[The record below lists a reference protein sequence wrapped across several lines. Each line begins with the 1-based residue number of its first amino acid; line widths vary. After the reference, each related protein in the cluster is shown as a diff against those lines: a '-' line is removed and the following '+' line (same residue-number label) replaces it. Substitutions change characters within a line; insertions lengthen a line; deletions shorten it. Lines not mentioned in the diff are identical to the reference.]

1 MGFMGIN
8 GDRPEGAADGQFCT
22 RRKCRRLRCGVLA
35 AVLAAGLCLS
45 GCQGKNVETMAAFAE
60 KEGTED
66 GTGAADSVDGEFG
79 MSNESGAETT
89 VDSDTTAN
97 PGANTGSVEDAAT
110 VKELNRVKVKGIYV
124 SGPMAGTAGMDNL
137 IALVDR
143 TELNALV
150 IDVKNDDGYL
160 TCELDVPLAEQIGSE
175 KHYIKDLPTLVQTC
189 KEKNIYLIARVVAFK
204 DPILAEKMPEWSLHN
219 SDGSIFRDKSG
230 LAWVNPYRKE
240 VWEYLASV
248 GEAAIKAGFDE
259 VQYDY
264 VRFSTDSRM
273 KQVDFGDSTKGRT
286 KTEAISGFTLYAS
299 ERIHA
304 AGGRISADVYGVV
317 IDSEED
323 QQIVGQNYVEMSRS
337 LDAISPMIYP
347 SHYGPYN
354 YQIPVPDAQPYDT
367 VLAAMQA
374 SKMVLA
380 GLDPKTGKTKQ
391 AMTNV
396 SLMSVTDDAHKLSS
410 GHPKENAYADYA
422 NKMKAMAND
431 ARKEA
436 VYTGRLATNANAKRI
451 YQSEVDSLNAKLNLA
466 ALNAPRERRAQV
478 LANSEVKAKKQ
489 ANPELE
495 KDKKALKKVKQIAIN
510 KARIAVGASG
520 KGTRINI
527 TDKEWEAIQSGAVSD
542 SKLTK
547 ILRYADQDVIRQKA
561 TPKSNGALS
570 SAQVSR
576 IKALAASGY
585 TNAEIA
591 EVLGKSTSTVSKYLN
606 S

>member
-1 MGFMGIN
+1 MEFMGIK

-60 KEGTED
+60 KEGAED

-89 VDSDTTAN
+89 VDGDTTAN
-97 PGANTGSVEDAAT
+97 PGASTGSVEDAAT

-175 KHYIKDLPTLVQTC
+175 KHYIKDLPALVQTC

-204 DPILAEKMPEWSLHN
+204 DPILAGKMPEWSLHN
-219 SDGSIFRDKSG
+219 SDGSVFRDKSG

-380 GLDPKTGKTKQ
+380 GLDPKTGKKP
-391 AMTNV
+391 V
-396 SLMSVTDDAHKLSS
+396 SADVSGNDAVDAAIVGGEAVS
-410 GHPKENAYADYA
+410 GNNAADTAADSQSTSGTTAVSGNDAVQNAENAQAADGA
-422 NKMKAMAND
+422 QAAED
-431 ARKEA
+431 AAAKTPALSKEEIAQLDPTTGVQATVRPWLQDFTATWVKGHISYGPEEIRAQIQA
-436 VYTGRLATNANAKRI
+436 VYDAGYEEWILWNAANR
-451 YQSEVDSLNAKLNLA
+451 YTEGGLLTQEEEV
-466 ALNAPRERRAQV
+466 Q
-478 LANSEVKAKKQ
+478 
-489 ANPELE
+489 
-495 KDKKALKKVKQIAIN
+495 
-510 KARIAVGASG
+510 
-520 KGTRINI
+520 
-527 TDKEWEAIQSGAVSD
+527 
-542 SKLTK
+542 
-547 ILRYADQDVIRQKA
+547 
-561 TPKSNGALS
+561 
-570 SAQVSR
+570 
-576 IKALAASGY
+576 
-585 TNAEIA
+585 
-591 EVLGKSTSTVSKYLN
+591 
-606 S
+606 

>member
-1 MGFMGIN
+1 MGFMGIK

-22 RRKCRRLRCGVLA
+22 RCKCRRLRCGVLA

-79 MSNESGAETT
+79 MSNESEAETT
-89 VDSDTTAN
+89 VDGDTAAN
-97 PGANTGSVEDAAT
+97 SGASTGSVEDAAT
-110 VKELNRVKVKGIYV
+110 VKKLNRVKVKGIYV

-160 TCELDVPLAEQIGSE
+160 TCELDVPLVEQIGSE
-175 KHYIKDLPTLVQTC
+175 KHYIKDLPALVQTC

-380 GLDPKTGKTKQ
+380 GLDPKTGKKP
-391 AMTNV
+391 V
-396 SLMSVTDDAHKLSS
+396 SADVSGNDAVDAAIVGGEAVS
-410 GHPKENAYADYA
+410 GNNAADTAADSQSTSGTTAVSGNDAVQNAENAQAADGA
-422 NKMKAMAND
+422 QAAED
-431 ARKEA
+431 AAAKTPALSKEEIAQLDPTTGVQATVRPWLQDFTATWVKGHISYGPEEIRAQIQA
-436 VYTGRLATNANAKRI
+436 VYDAGYEEWILWNAANR
-451 YQSEVDSLNAKLNLA
+451 YTEGGLLTQEEEV
-466 ALNAPRERRAQV
+466 Q
-478 LANSEVKAKKQ
+478 
-489 ANPELE
+489 
-495 KDKKALKKVKQIAIN
+495 
-510 KARIAVGASG
+510 
-520 KGTRINI
+520 
-527 TDKEWEAIQSGAVSD
+527 
-542 SKLTK
+542 
-547 ILRYADQDVIRQKA
+547 
-561 TPKSNGALS
+561 
-570 SAQVSR
+570 
-576 IKALAASGY
+576 
-585 TNAEIA
+585 
-591 EVLGKSTSTVSKYLN
+591 
-606 S
+606 

>member
-1 MGFMGIN
+1 MGVRGIK

-60 KEGTED
+60 KEGAED

-79 MSNESGAETT
+79 ISNESGAETT

-97 PGANTGSVEDAAT
+97 PGASTGSVEDAAT

-175 KHYIKDLPTLVQTC
+175 KHYIKDLPALVQTC

-264 VRFSTDSRM
+264 VRFSTDGRM

-380 GLDPKTGKTKQ
+380 GLDPKTGKKPDPADVSGNDAVDAAIVGGEAVSGNDAVDAQ
-391 AMTNV
+391 AAEGAQT
-396 SLMSVTDDAHKLSS
+396 A
-410 GHPKENAYADYA
+410 ENAQATEDAAADSQSTSGTTA
-422 NKMKAMAND
+422 VSGND
-431 ARKEA
+431 AAQNAEDAQAAENAQAAEGAAAKTFALSKEEIAQLDPTTGVQATVRPWLQDFTATWVKGHISYGPEEIRAQIQA
-436 VYTGRLATNANAKRI
+436 VYDAGYEEWILWNA
-451 YQSEVDSLNAKLNLA
+451 
-466 ALNAPRERRAQV
+466 
-478 LANSEVKAKKQ
+478 ANRYTEGG
-489 ANPELE
+489 L
-495 KDKKALKKVKQIAIN
+495 
-510 KARIAVGASG
+510 
-520 KGTRINI
+520 
-527 TDKEWEAIQSGAVSD
+527 
-542 SKLTK
+542 LT
-547 ILRYADQDVIRQKA
+547 QEEEEQ
-561 TPKSNGALS
+561 
-570 SAQVSR
+570 
-576 IKALAASGY
+576 
-585 TNAEIA
+585 
-591 EVLGKSTSTVSKYLN
+591 
-606 S
+606 

>member
-1 MGFMGIN
+1 MEFMGIK

-35 AVLAAGLCLS
+35 AVLAAGLCLG

-79 MSNESGAETT
+79 MSNESEAETT
-89 VDSDTTAN
+89 VDGDTAAN
-97 PGANTGSVEDAAT
+97 PGASTGSVEDAAT

-380 GLDPKTGKTKQ
+380 GLDPKTGKKP
-391 AMTNV
+391 V
-396 SLMSVTDDAHKLSS
+396 SADVS
-410 GHPKENAYADYA
+410 G
-422 NKMKAMAND
+422 ND
-431 ARKEA
+431 AVDAAIVGGEA
-436 VYTGRLATNANAKRI
+436 VSGNNAADAAADSQSTSGTTAVSGNDAAQDAEDAQAADGAQATADAQAAKDAAAKTPALSKEEIAQLDPTTGVQATVRPWLQDFTATWVKGHI
-451 YQSEVDSLNAKLNLA
+451 SYGPE
-466 ALNAPRERRAQV
+466 EIRAQIQAV
-478 LANSEVKAKKQ
+478 YDAGYEEWILWNAANRYTEGG
-489 ANPELE
+489 L
-495 KDKKALKKVKQIAIN
+495 
-510 KARIAVGASG
+510 
-520 KGTRINI
+520 
-527 TDKEWEAIQSGAVSD
+527 
-542 SKLTK
+542 LT
-547 ILRYADQDVIRQKA
+547 QEEEEQ
-561 TPKSNGALS
+561 
-570 SAQVSR
+570 
-576 IKALAASGY
+576 
-585 TNAEIA
+585 
-591 EVLGKSTSTVSKYLN
+591 
-606 S
+606 

>member
-60 KEGTED
+60 KEGAED

-380 GLDPKTGKTKQ
+380 GLDPKTGKKP
-391 AMTNV
+391 V
-396 SLMSVTDDAHKLSS
+396 SADVSGNDAVDAAIVGGEAVS
-410 GHPKENAYADYA
+410 GNNAADAAADSQSTSGTTAVSGNDAAQDAENAQAA
-422 NKMKAMAND
+422 KD
-431 ARKEA
+431 AKDAQAAKDAAAKTPALSKEEIAQLDPTTGVQATVRPWLQDFTAIWVKGHISYGPEEIRAQIQA
-436 VYTGRLATNANAKRI
+436 VYDAGYEEWILWNA
-451 YQSEVDSLNAKLNLA
+451 
-466 ALNAPRERRAQV
+466 
-478 LANSEVKAKKQ
+478 ANRYTEGG
-489 ANPELE
+489 L
-495 KDKKALKKVKQIAIN
+495 
-510 KARIAVGASG
+510 
-520 KGTRINI
+520 
-527 TDKEWEAIQSGAVSD
+527 
-542 SKLTK
+542 LT
-547 ILRYADQDVIRQKA
+547 QEEEEQ
-561 TPKSNGALS
+561 
-570 SAQVSR
+570 
-576 IKALAASGY
+576 
-585 TNAEIA
+585 
-591 EVLGKSTSTVSKYLN
+591 
-606 S
+606 

>member
-1 MGFMGIN
+1 MEFMGIK

-79 MSNESGAETT
+79 MSNESEAETT
-89 VDSDTTAN
+89 VDGDTTAN
-97 PGANTGSVEDAAT
+97 SGASIGSVEDAAT

-175 KHYIKDLPTLVQTC
+175 KHYIKDLPALVQTC

-219 SDGSIFRDKSG
+219 SDGSVFRDKSG

-380 GLDPKTGKTKQ
+380 GLDPKTGKKP
-391 AMTNV
+391 V
-396 SLMSVTDDAHKLSS
+396 SADVSGNDAVDAAIVGGEAVS
-410 GHPKENAYADYA
+410 GNNAADAAADSQSTSGTTAVSGNDAAQDAENAQAA
-422 NKMKAMAND
+422 ED
-431 ARKEA
+431 AQAAKDAAAKTPALSKEEIAQLDPTTGVQATVRPWLQDFTATWVKGHISYGPEEIRAQIQA
-436 VYTGRLATNANAKRI
+436 VYDAGYEEWILWNA
-451 YQSEVDSLNAKLNLA
+451 
-466 ALNAPRERRAQV
+466 
-478 LANSEVKAKKQ
+478 ANRYTEGG
-489 ANPELE
+489 L
-495 KDKKALKKVKQIAIN
+495 
-510 KARIAVGASG
+510 
-520 KGTRINI
+520 
-527 TDKEWEAIQSGAVSD
+527 
-542 SKLTK
+542 LT
-547 ILRYADQDVIRQKA
+547 QEEEEQ
-561 TPKSNGALS
+561 
-570 SAQVSR
+570 
-576 IKALAASGY
+576 
-585 TNAEIA
+585 
-591 EVLGKSTSTVSKYLN
+591 
-606 S
+606 

>member
-1 MGFMGIN
+1 MEFMGIK
-8 GDRPEGAADGQFCT
+8 GDRPEGVADGQFCT

-89 VDSDTTAN
+89 VDGDTAAN
-97 PGANTGSVEDAAT
+97 PGASTGSVEDAAT

-175 KHYIKDLPTLVQTC
+175 KHYIKDLPALVQTC

-380 GLDPKTGKTKQ
+380 GLDPKTGKKP
-391 AMTNV
+391 V
-396 SLMSVTDDAHKLSS
+396 SADVSGNDAVDAAIVGGEAVS
-410 GHPKENAYADYA
+410 GNNAADTAADSQSTSGTPAVSGNDAVQNAENAQAADGA
-422 NKMKAMAND
+422 QATAD
-431 ARKEA
+431 AQAAEDAQAAKDAQTAKDAQAAKDAAAKTPALSKEEIAQLDPTTGVQATVRPWLQDFTATWVKGHISYGPEEIRAQIQA
-436 VYTGRLATNANAKRI
+436 VYDAGYEEWILWNAANR
-451 YQSEVDSLNAKLNLA
+451 YTEGGLLTQEEEV
-466 ALNAPRERRAQV
+466 Q
-478 LANSEVKAKKQ
+478 
-489 ANPELE
+489 
-495 KDKKALKKVKQIAIN
+495 
-510 KARIAVGASG
+510 
-520 KGTRINI
+520 
-527 TDKEWEAIQSGAVSD
+527 
-542 SKLTK
+542 
-547 ILRYADQDVIRQKA
+547 
-561 TPKSNGALS
+561 
-570 SAQVSR
+570 
-576 IKALAASGY
+576 
-585 TNAEIA
+585 
-591 EVLGKSTSTVSKYLN
+591 
-606 S
+606 

>member
-60 KEGTED
+60 KEGAED

-89 VDSDTTAN
+89 VDGDTTAN
-97 PGANTGSVEDAAT
+97 PGANTGSVEDVAT

-160 TCELDVPLAEQIGSE
+160 TCELDVPLVEQIGSE
-175 KHYIKDLPTLVQTC
+175 KHYIKDLPALVQTC

-380 GLDPKTGKTKQ
+380 GLDPKTGKKP
-391 AMTNV
+391 V
-396 SLMSVTDDAHKLSS
+396 SADVS
-410 GHPKENAYADYA
+410 G
-422 NKMKAMAND
+422 ND
-431 ARKEA
+431 AVDAAIVGGEA
-436 VYTGRLATNANAKRI
+436 VSGNNAADSAADSQSTSGTTAVSGNDAAQDAKDAQAAEDAQAAKGAQAAEDAAAKTFALSKEEIAQLDPTTGVQATVRPWLQDFTATWVKGHI
-451 YQSEVDSLNAKLNLA
+451 SYGPE
-466 ALNAPRERRAQV
+466 EIRAQIQAV
-478 LANSEVKAKKQ
+478 YDAGYEEWILWNAANRYTEGG
-489 ANPELE
+489 L
-495 KDKKALKKVKQIAIN
+495 
-510 KARIAVGASG
+510 
-520 KGTRINI
+520 
-527 TDKEWEAIQSGAVSD
+527 
-542 SKLTK
+542 LT
-547 ILRYADQDVIRQKA
+547 QEEEEQ
-561 TPKSNGALS
+561 
-570 SAQVSR
+570 
-576 IKALAASGY
+576 
-585 TNAEIA
+585 
-591 EVLGKSTSTVSKYLN
+591 
-606 S
+606 

>member
-1 MGFMGIN
+1 MEFMGIK

-45 GCQGKNVETMAAFAE
+45 GCQGKNVETMAAFAK
-60 KEGTED
+60 KEGAED

-89 VDSDTTAN
+89 VDGDTAAN
-97 PGANTGSVEDAAT
+97 PGASTDSVEDAAT

-137 IALVDR
+137 IALVDC

-175 KHYIKDLPTLVQTC
+175 KHYIKDLPALVQTC

-380 GLDPKTGKTKQ
+380 GLDPKTGKKP
-391 AMTNV
+391 V
-396 SLMSVTDDAHKLSS
+396 SADVSGNDAVDAAIVGGEAVS
-410 GHPKENAYADYA
+410 GNNAADAAADSQSTSGTTAVSGNDAVQNAENAQAADGA
-422 NKMKAMAND
+422 QAAED
-431 ARKEA
+431 AAAKTFALSKEEIAQLDPTTGVQATVRPWLQDFTATWVKGHISYGPEEIRAQIQA
-436 VYTGRLATNANAKRI
+436 VYDAGYEEWILWNA
-451 YQSEVDSLNAKLNLA
+451 
-466 ALNAPRERRAQV
+466 
-478 LANSEVKAKKQ
+478 ANRYTEGG
-489 ANPELE
+489 L
-495 KDKKALKKVKQIAIN
+495 
-510 KARIAVGASG
+510 
-520 KGTRINI
+520 
-527 TDKEWEAIQSGAVSD
+527 
-542 SKLTK
+542 LT
-547 ILRYADQDVIRQKA
+547 QEEEEQ
-561 TPKSNGALS
+561 
-570 SAQVSR
+570 
-576 IKALAASGY
+576 
-585 TNAEIA
+585 
-591 EVLGKSTSTVSKYLN
+591 
-606 S
+606 

>member
-1 MGFMGIN
+1 MEFMGIK

-45 GCQGKNVETMAAFAE
+45 GCQGKNVETMAAFAK
-60 KEGTED
+60 KEGAED

-89 VDSDTTAN
+89 VDGDTAAN
-97 PGANTGSVEDAAT
+97 PGASTDSVEDAAT

-175 KHYIKDLPTLVQTC
+175 KHYIKDLPALVQTC

-380 GLDPKTGKTKQ
+380 GLDPKTGKKP
-391 AMTNV
+391 V
-396 SLMSVTDDAHKLSS
+396 SADVS
-410 GHPKENAYADYA
+410 G
-422 NKMKAMAND
+422 ND
-431 ARKEA
+431 AVDAAIVGGEA
-436 VYTGRLATNANAKRI
+436 VSGNNAADAAADSQSTSGTTAVSGNDAAQDAEDAQAADGAQAAEDAAAKTFALSKEEIAQLDPTTGVQATVRPWLQDFTATWVKGHI
-451 YQSEVDSLNAKLNLA
+451 SYGPE
-466 ALNAPRERRAQV
+466 EIRAQIQAV
-478 LANSEVKAKKQ
+478 YDAGYEEWILWNAANRYTEGG
-489 ANPELE
+489 L
-495 KDKKALKKVKQIAIN
+495 
-510 KARIAVGASG
+510 
-520 KGTRINI
+520 
-527 TDKEWEAIQSGAVSD
+527 
-542 SKLTK
+542 LT
-547 ILRYADQDVIRQKA
+547 QEEEEQ
-561 TPKSNGALS
+561 
-570 SAQVSR
+570 
-576 IKALAASGY
+576 
-585 TNAEIA
+585 
-591 EVLGKSTSTVSKYLN
+591 
-606 S
+606 

>member
-1 MGFMGIN
+1 MGFMGIK

-35 AVLAAGLCLS
+35 AVLAAGLCLG

-89 VDSDTTAN
+89 VDGDTAAN
-97 PGANTGSVEDAAT
+97 SGASTGSVEDAAT

-175 KHYIKDLPTLVQTC
+175 KHYIKDLPALVQTC

-380 GLDPKTGKTKQ
+380 GLDPKTGKKP
-391 AMTNV
+391 V
-396 SLMSVTDDAHKLSS
+396 SADVSGNDAVDAAIVGGEAVS
-410 GHPKENAYADYA
+410 GNNAADTAADSQSTSGTTAVSGNDAVQNAENAQAADGA
-422 NKMKAMAND
+422 QATAD
-431 ARKEA
+431 AQAAKDAAAKTPALSREEIAQLDPTTGVQATVRPWLQDFTATWVKGHISYGPEEIRAQIQA
-436 VYTGRLATNANAKRI
+436 VYDAGYEEWILWNAANR
-451 YQSEVDSLNAKLNLA
+451 YTEGGLLTQEEEV
-466 ALNAPRERRAQV
+466 Q
-478 LANSEVKAKKQ
+478 
-489 ANPELE
+489 
-495 KDKKALKKVKQIAIN
+495 
-510 KARIAVGASG
+510 
-520 KGTRINI
+520 
-527 TDKEWEAIQSGAVSD
+527 
-542 SKLTK
+542 
-547 ILRYADQDVIRQKA
+547 
-561 TPKSNGALS
+561 
-570 SAQVSR
+570 
-576 IKALAASGY
+576 
-585 TNAEIA
+585 
-591 EVLGKSTSTVSKYLN
+591 
-606 S
+606 

>member
-1 MGFMGIN
+1 MGFMGIKR
-8 GDRPEGAADGQFCT
+8 DRPEGAADGQFCT

-89 VDSDTTAN
+89 VDGDTAAN
-97 PGANTGSVEDAAT
+97 PGASTGSVEDAAT

-175 KHYIKDLPTLVQTC
+175 KHYIKDLPALVQTC

-380 GLDPKTGKTKQ
+380 GLDPKTGKKP
-391 AMTNV
+391 V
-396 SLMSVTDDAHKLSS
+396 SADVSGNDAVDAAIAGGKAVS
-410 GHPKENAYADYA
+410 GNNAADTAADSQSTSGTTAVSGNDAVQNAENAQVADGA
-422 NKMKAMAND
+422 QAAED
-431 ARKEA
+431 AAVKTPALSKEEIAQLDPTTGVQATVRPWLQDFTATWVKGHISYGPEEIRAQIQA
-436 VYTGRLATNANAKRI
+436 VYDAGYEEWILWNA
-451 YQSEVDSLNAKLNLA
+451 
-466 ALNAPRERRAQV
+466 
-478 LANSEVKAKKQ
+478 ANRYTEGG
-489 ANPELE
+489 L
-495 KDKKALKKVKQIAIN
+495 
-510 KARIAVGASG
+510 
-520 KGTRINI
+520 
-527 TDKEWEAIQSGAVSD
+527 
-542 SKLTK
+542 LT
-547 ILRYADQDVIRQKA
+547 QEEEEQ
-561 TPKSNGALS
+561 
-570 SAQVSR
+570 
-576 IKALAASGY
+576 
-585 TNAEIA
+585 
-591 EVLGKSTSTVSKYLN
+591 
-606 S
+606 

>member
-1 MGFMGIN
+1 MEFMGIK

-45 GCQGKNVETMAAFAE
+45 GCQGKNVETMAAFAK
-60 KEGTED
+60 KEGAED

-89 VDSDTTAN
+89 VDGDTAAN
-97 PGANTGSVEDAAT
+97 PGASTDSVEDAAT

-380 GLDPKTGKTKQ
+380 GLDPKTGKKP
-391 AMTNV
+391 V
-396 SLMSVTDDAHKLSS
+396 SADVS
-410 GHPKENAYADYA
+410 G
-422 NKMKAMAND
+422 ND
-431 ARKEA
+431 AVDAAIAGGEA
-436 VYTGRLATNANAKRI
+436 VSGNNAADAAA
-451 YQSEVDSLNAKLNLA
+451 DS
-466 ALNAPRERRAQV
+466 
-478 LANSEVKAKKQ
+478 
-489 ANPELE
+489 
-495 KDKKALKKVKQIAIN
+495 
-510 KARIAVGASG
+510 
-520 KGTRINI
+520 
-527 TDKEWEAIQSGAVSD
+527 
-542 SKLTK
+542 
-547 ILRYADQDVIRQKA
+547 
-561 TPKSNGALS
+561 
-570 SAQVSR
+570 
-576 IKALAASGY
+576 
-585 TNAEIA
+585 
-591 EVLGKSTSTVSKYLN
+591 KSTSGTTAVSGNDAAQDAEDAQAADGAQAAADAQAAEDAAAKTFALSKEEIAQLDPTTGVQATVRPWLQDFTATWVKGHISYGPEEIRAQIQAVYDAGYEEWILWN
-606 S
+606 AANRYTEGGLLTQEEEQ

>member
-1 MGFMGIN
+1 MEFMGIK

-35 AVLAAGLCLS
+35 AVLAAGLCLG

-79 MSNESGAETT
+79 MSNKSGAETT
-89 VDSDTTAN
+89 VDGDTAAN
-97 PGANTGSVEDAAT
+97 PGASTGSVEDAAT

-160 TCELDVPLAEQIGSE
+160 TCELDVPLVEQIGSE
-175 KHYIKDLPTLVQTC
+175 KHYIKDLPALVQTC

-380 GLDPKTGKTKQ
+380 GLDPKTGKKP
-391 AMTNV
+391 V
-396 SLMSVTDDAHKLSS
+396 SADVSGNDAVDAAIVGGEAVS
-410 GHPKENAYADYA
+410 GNNAADAAADSQSTSGTPAVSGNDAVQNAENAQAADGA
-422 NKMKAMAND
+422 QAAED
-431 ARKEA
+431 AAAKTFALSKEEIAQLDPTTGVQATVRPWLQDFTATWVKGHISYGPEEIRAQIQA
-436 VYTGRLATNANAKRI
+436 VYDAGYEEWILWNAANR
-451 YQSEVDSLNAKLNLA
+451 YTEGGLLTQEEEV
-466 ALNAPRERRAQV
+466 Q
-478 LANSEVKAKKQ
+478 
-489 ANPELE
+489 
-495 KDKKALKKVKQIAIN
+495 
-510 KARIAVGASG
+510 
-520 KGTRINI
+520 
-527 TDKEWEAIQSGAVSD
+527 
-542 SKLTK
+542 
-547 ILRYADQDVIRQKA
+547 
-561 TPKSNGALS
+561 
-570 SAQVSR
+570 
-576 IKALAASGY
+576 
-585 TNAEIA
+585 
-591 EVLGKSTSTVSKYLN
+591 
-606 S
+606 

>member
-1 MGFMGIN
+1 MGFMGIK

-79 MSNESGAETT
+79 MSNESEAETT
-89 VDSDTTAN
+89 VDGDTAAN
-97 PGANTGSVEDAAT
+97 PGASTGSVEDAAT

-160 TCELDVPLAEQIGSE
+160 TCELDVPLVEQIGSE
-175 KHYIKDLPTLVQTC
+175 KHYIKDLPALVQTC

-380 GLDPKTGKTKQ
+380 GLDPKTGKKP
-391 AMTNV
+391 V
-396 SLMSVTDDAHKLSS
+396 SADVSGNDAVDAAIVGGEAVS
-410 GHPKENAYADYA
+410 GNNAADTAADSQSTSGTTAVSGNDAVQNAENAQAADGA
-422 NKMKAMAND
+422 QATAD
-431 ARKEA
+431 AQAAEDAQAAKDAQTAKDAQAAKDAAAKTPALSKEEIAQLDPTTGVQATVRPWLQDFTATWVKGHISYGPEEIRAQIQA
-436 VYTGRLATNANAKRI
+436 VYDAGYEEWILWNA
-451 YQSEVDSLNAKLNLA
+451 
-466 ALNAPRERRAQV
+466 
-478 LANSEVKAKKQ
+478 ANRYTEGG
-489 ANPELE
+489 L
-495 KDKKALKKVKQIAIN
+495 
-510 KARIAVGASG
+510 
-520 KGTRINI
+520 
-527 TDKEWEAIQSGAVSD
+527 
-542 SKLTK
+542 LT
-547 ILRYADQDVIRQKA
+547 QEEEEQ
-561 TPKSNGALS
+561 
-570 SAQVSR
+570 
-576 IKALAASGY
+576 
-585 TNAEIA
+585 
-591 EVLGKSTSTVSKYLN
+591 
-606 S
+606 

>member
-1 MGFMGIN
+1 MEFMGIK

-89 VDSDTTAN
+89 VDGDTAAN
-97 PGANTGSVEDAAT
+97 PGASTGSVEDAAT

-175 KHYIKDLPTLVQTC
+175 KHYIKDLPALVQTC

-380 GLDPKTGKTKQ
+380 GLDPKTGKKP
-391 AMTNV
+391 V
-396 SLMSVTDDAHKLSS
+396 SADVS
-410 GHPKENAYADYA
+410 G
-422 NKMKAMAND
+422 ND
-431 ARKEA
+431 AVDAAIVGGEA
-436 VYTGRLATNANAKRI
+436 VSGNNAADTAADSQSTSGTTAVSGNDAAQDAEDAQVADGAQAAEDAAAKTFALSKEEIAQLDPTTGVQATVRPWLQDFTATWVKGHI
-451 YQSEVDSLNAKLNLA
+451 SYGPE
-466 ALNAPRERRAQV
+466 EIRAQIQAV
-478 LANSEVKAKKQ
+478 YDAGYEEWILWNAANRYTEGG
-489 ANPELE
+489 L
-495 KDKKALKKVKQIAIN
+495 
-510 KARIAVGASG
+510 
-520 KGTRINI
+520 
-527 TDKEWEAIQSGAVSD
+527 
-542 SKLTK
+542 LT
-547 ILRYADQDVIRQKA
+547 QEEEEQ
-561 TPKSNGALS
+561 
-570 SAQVSR
+570 
-576 IKALAASGY
+576 
-585 TNAEIA
+585 
-591 EVLGKSTSTVSKYLN
+591 
-606 S
+606 

>member
-1 MGFMGIN
+1 MEFMGIK

-35 AVLAAGLCLS
+35 AVLAAGLCLG

-89 VDSDTTAN
+89 VDGDTAAN
-97 PGANTGSVEDAAT
+97 PGASTGSVEDAAT

-175 KHYIKDLPTLVQTC
+175 KHYIKDLPALVQTC

-317 IDSEED
+317 IDSKED
-323 QQIVGQNYVEMSRS
+323 QQIVGQNYMEMSRS

-380 GLDPKTGKTKQ
+380 GLDPKTGKKPDPADVSGNDAVDAAIVGGEAVSGNDAVDAQ
-391 AMTNV
+391 AAEGAQT
-396 SLMSVTDDAHKLSS
+396 A
-410 GHPKENAYADYA
+410 ENAQATEDAAADSQSTSGTTA
-422 NKMKAMAND
+422 VSGND
-431 ARKEA
+431 AAQNAENAQTAENAAAKTFALSKEEIAQLDPTTGVQATVRPWLQDFTATWVKGHISYGPEEIRAQIQA
-436 VYTGRLATNANAKRI
+436 VYDAGYEEWILWNA
-451 YQSEVDSLNAKLNLA
+451 
-466 ALNAPRERRAQV
+466 
-478 LANSEVKAKKQ
+478 ANRYTEGG
-489 ANPELE
+489 L
-495 KDKKALKKVKQIAIN
+495 
-510 KARIAVGASG
+510 
-520 KGTRINI
+520 
-527 TDKEWEAIQSGAVSD
+527 
-542 SKLTK
+542 LT
-547 ILRYADQDVIRQKA
+547 QEEEEQ
-561 TPKSNGALS
+561 
-570 SAQVSR
+570 
-576 IKALAASGY
+576 
-585 TNAEIA
+585 
-591 EVLGKSTSTVSKYLN
+591 
-606 S
+606 

>member
-1 MGFMGIN
+1 MEFMGIK

-35 AVLAAGLCLS
+35 AVLAAGLCLG

-89 VDSDTTAN
+89 VDGDTAAN
-97 PGANTGSVEDAAT
+97 PGASTGSVEDVAT

-160 TCELDVPLAEQIGSE
+160 TCELDVPLVEQIGSE
-175 KHYIKDLPTLVQTC
+175 KHYIKDLPALVQTC

-219 SDGSIFRDKSG
+219 SDGSVFRDKSG

-380 GLDPKTGKTKQ
+380 GLDPKTGKKP
-391 AMTNV
+391 V
-396 SLMSVTDDAHKLSS
+396 SADVS
-410 GHPKENAYADYA
+410 G
-422 NKMKAMAND
+422 ND
-431 ARKEA
+431 AVDAAIVGGEA
-436 VYTGRLATNANAKRI
+436 VSGNNAADAAADSQSTSGTTAVSGNDAAQDAEDAQAAKDPQAAKGAQAAEDAAVKTPALSKEEIAQLDPTTGVQATVRPWLQDFTATWVKGHI
-451 YQSEVDSLNAKLNLA
+451 SYGPE
-466 ALNAPRERRAQV
+466 EIRAQIQAV
-478 LANSEVKAKKQ
+478 YDAGYEEWILWNAANRYTEGGLLTQEEEVQ
-489 ANPELE
+489 
-495 KDKKALKKVKQIAIN
+495 
-510 KARIAVGASG
+510 
-520 KGTRINI
+520 
-527 TDKEWEAIQSGAVSD
+527 
-542 SKLTK
+542 
-547 ILRYADQDVIRQKA
+547 
-561 TPKSNGALS
+561 
-570 SAQVSR
+570 
-576 IKALAASGY
+576 
-585 TNAEIA
+585 
-591 EVLGKSTSTVSKYLN
+591 
-606 S
+606 

>member
-1 MGFMGIN
+1 MGFMGIK

-60 KEGTED
+60 KEGAED
-66 GTGAADSVDGEFG
+66 GTGAADSADGEFG

-89 VDSDTTAN
+89 VDGDTTAN
-97 PGANTGSVEDAAT
+97 PGASTGSVEDAAT

-175 KHYIKDLPTLVQTC
+175 KHYIKDLPALVQTC

-259 VQYDY
+259 IQYDY

-286 KTEAISGFTLYAS
+286 KIEAISGFTLYAS

-380 GLDPKTGKTKQ
+380 GLDPKTGKKP
-391 AMTNV
+391 V
-396 SLMSVTDDAHKLSS
+396 SADVS
-410 GHPKENAYADYA
+410 G
-422 NKMKAMAND
+422 ND
-431 ARKEA
+431 AVDAAIAGGKAVSGNNAADAAADSQSTSGTTAISGNDAAQDAKDAQAAEDAAVKTPALSKEEIAQLDPTTGVQATVRPWLQDFTATWVKGHISYGPEEIRAQIQA
-436 VYTGRLATNANAKRI
+436 VYDAGYEEWILWNA
-451 YQSEVDSLNAKLNLA
+451 
-466 ALNAPRERRAQV
+466 
-478 LANSEVKAKKQ
+478 ANRYTEGG
-489 ANPELE
+489 L
-495 KDKKALKKVKQIAIN
+495 
-510 KARIAVGASG
+510 
-520 KGTRINI
+520 
-527 TDKEWEAIQSGAVSD
+527 
-542 SKLTK
+542 LT
-547 ILRYADQDVIRQKA
+547 QEEEEQ
-561 TPKSNGALS
+561 
-570 SAQVSR
+570 
-576 IKALAASGY
+576 
-585 TNAEIA
+585 
-591 EVLGKSTSTVSKYLN
+591 
-606 S
+606 

>member
-1 MGFMGIN
+1 MGFMGIK
-8 GDRPEGAADGQFCT
+8 GDRPEGVADGQFCT

-89 VDSDTTAN
+89 VDGDTAAN
-97 PGANTGSVEDAAT
+97 PGASTGSVEDAAT

-160 TCELDVPLAEQIGSE
+160 TCELDVPLAEQIGFE
-175 KHYIKDLPTLVQTC
+175 KHYIKDLPALVQTC

-380 GLDPKTGKTKQ
+380 GLDPKTGKKP
-391 AMTNV
+391 V
-396 SLMSVTDDAHKLSS
+396 SADVSGNDAVDAAIVGGEAVS
-410 GHPKENAYADYA
+410 GNNAADAAADSQSTSGTTAVSGNDAAQDAENAQAA
-422 NKMKAMAND
+422 KD
-431 ARKEA
+431 AKDAQAAKDAAAKTPALSKEEIAQLDPTTGVQATVRPWLQDFTATWVKGHISYGPEEIRAQIQA
-436 VYTGRLATNANAKRI
+436 VYDAGYEEWILWNA
-451 YQSEVDSLNAKLNLA
+451 
-466 ALNAPRERRAQV
+466 
-478 LANSEVKAKKQ
+478 ANRYTEGG
-489 ANPELE
+489 L
-495 KDKKALKKVKQIAIN
+495 
-510 KARIAVGASG
+510 
-520 KGTRINI
+520 
-527 TDKEWEAIQSGAVSD
+527 
-542 SKLTK
+542 LT
-547 ILRYADQDVIRQKA
+547 QEEEEQ
-561 TPKSNGALS
+561 
-570 SAQVSR
+570 
-576 IKALAASGY
+576 
-585 TNAEIA
+585 
-591 EVLGKSTSTVSKYLN
+591 
-606 S
+606 

>member
-45 GCQGKNVETMAAFAE
+45 GCQGKNVETMAAFAK
-60 KEGTED
+60 KEGAED

-89 VDSDTTAN
+89 VDGDTAAN
-97 PGANTGSVEDAAT
+97 PGASTDSVEDAAT

-380 GLDPKTGKTKQ
+380 GLDPKTGKKP
-391 AMTNV
+391 V
-396 SLMSVTDDAHKLSS
+396 SADVS
-410 GHPKENAYADYA
+410 G
-422 NKMKAMAND
+422 ND
-431 ARKEA
+431 AVDAAIAGGEA
-436 VYTGRLATNANAKRI
+436 VSGNNAADAAA
-451 YQSEVDSLNAKLNLA
+451 DS
-466 ALNAPRERRAQV
+466 
-478 LANSEVKAKKQ
+478 
-489 ANPELE
+489 
-495 KDKKALKKVKQIAIN
+495 
-510 KARIAVGASG
+510 
-520 KGTRINI
+520 
-527 TDKEWEAIQSGAVSD
+527 
-542 SKLTK
+542 
-547 ILRYADQDVIRQKA
+547 
-561 TPKSNGALS
+561 
-570 SAQVSR
+570 
-576 IKALAASGY
+576 
-585 TNAEIA
+585 
-591 EVLGKSTSTVSKYLN
+591 KSTSGTTAVSGNDAAQDAEDAQAADGAQAAADAQAAEDAAAKTFALSKEEIAQLDPTTGVQATVRPWLQDFTATWVKGHISYGPEEIRAQIQAVYDAGYEEWILWN
-606 S
+606 AANRYTEGGLLTQEEEEQ

>member
-1 MGFMGIN
+1 MGFMGIK

-79 MSNESGAETT
+79 MSNESEAETT
-89 VDSDTTAN
+89 VDGDTAAN
-97 PGANTGSVEDAAT
+97 PGASTGSVEDAAT

-175 KHYIKDLPTLVQTC
+175 KHYIKDLPALVQTC

-380 GLDPKTGKTKQ
+380 GLDPKTGKKP
-391 AMTNV
+391 V
-396 SLMSVTDDAHKLSS
+396 SADVSGNDAVDAAIVGGEAVS
-410 GHPKENAYADYA
+410 GNNAADTAADSQSTSGTTAVSGNDAVQNAENAQAADGA
-422 NKMKAMAND
+422 QATAD
-431 ARKEA
+431 AQAAEDAQAAKDAQTAKDAQAAKDAAAKTPALSKEEIAQLDPTTGVQATVRPWLQDFTATWVKGHISYGPEEIRAQIQA
-436 VYTGRLATNANAKRI
+436 VYDAGYEEWILWNA
-451 YQSEVDSLNAKLNLA
+451 
-466 ALNAPRERRAQV
+466 
-478 LANSEVKAKKQ
+478 ANRYTEGG
-489 ANPELE
+489 L
-495 KDKKALKKVKQIAIN
+495 
-510 KARIAVGASG
+510 
-520 KGTRINI
+520 
-527 TDKEWEAIQSGAVSD
+527 
-542 SKLTK
+542 LT
-547 ILRYADQDVIRQKA
+547 QEEEEQ
-561 TPKSNGALS
+561 
-570 SAQVSR
+570 
-576 IKALAASGY
+576 
-585 TNAEIA
+585 
-591 EVLGKSTSTVSKYLN
+591 
-606 S
+606 

>member
-1 MGFMGIN
+1 MGFMGIK

-22 RRKCRRLRCGVLA
+22 RRKCCRLRCGVLA

-89 VDSDTTAN
+89 VDGDTAAN
-97 PGANTGSVEDAAT
+97 PGASTGSVEDAAT

-175 KHYIKDLPTLVQTC
+175 KHYIKDLPALVQTC

-204 DPILAEKMPEWSLHN
+204 DPILTEKMPEWSLHN

-380 GLDPKTGKTKQ
+380 GLDPKTGKKP
-391 AMTNV
+391 ASADV
-396 SLMSVTDDAHKLSS
+396 S
-410 GHPKENAYADYA
+410 G
-422 NKMKAMAND
+422 ND
-431 ARKEA
+431 AVDAAIVGGEA
-436 VYTGRLATNANAKRI
+436 VSGNNAADAAADSQSTSGTTAVSGNDAAQDAKDA
-451 YQSEVDSLNAKLNLA
+451 QAADGAQAAKDA
-466 ALNAPRERRAQV
+466 AAKTPALNKEEIAQLDPTTGVQATVRPWLQDFTATWVKGHISYGPEEIRAQIQAV
-478 LANSEVKAKKQ
+478 YDAGYEEWILWNAANRYTEGG
-489 ANPELE
+489 L
-495 KDKKALKKVKQIAIN
+495 
-510 KARIAVGASG
+510 
-520 KGTRINI
+520 
-527 TDKEWEAIQSGAVSD
+527 
-542 SKLTK
+542 LT
-547 ILRYADQDVIRQKA
+547 QEEEEQ
-561 TPKSNGALS
+561 
-570 SAQVSR
+570 
-576 IKALAASGY
+576 
-585 TNAEIA
+585 
-591 EVLGKSTSTVSKYLN
+591 
-606 S
+606 

>member
-1 MGFMGIN
+1 MGFMGIK

-79 MSNESGAETT
+79 MSNESEAETT
-89 VDSDTTAN
+89 VDGDTAAN
-97 PGANTGSVEDAAT
+97 PGASTGSVEDAAT

-175 KHYIKDLPTLVQTC
+175 KHYIKDLPALVQTC

-380 GLDPKTGKTKQ
+380 GLDPKTGKKP
-391 AMTNV
+391 V
-396 SLMSVTDDAHKLSS
+396 SADVS
-410 GHPKENAYADYA
+410 G
-422 NKMKAMAND
+422 ND
-431 ARKEA
+431 AVDAAIAGGEA
-436 VYTGRLATNANAKRI
+436 VSGNNAADAAA
-451 YQSEVDSLNAKLNLA
+451 DS
-466 ALNAPRERRAQV
+466 
-478 LANSEVKAKKQ
+478 
-489 ANPELE
+489 
-495 KDKKALKKVKQIAIN
+495 
-510 KARIAVGASG
+510 
-520 KGTRINI
+520 
-527 TDKEWEAIQSGAVSD
+527 
-542 SKLTK
+542 
-547 ILRYADQDVIRQKA
+547 
-561 TPKSNGALS
+561 
-570 SAQVSR
+570 
-576 IKALAASGY
+576 
-585 TNAEIA
+585 
-591 EVLGKSTSTVSKYLN
+591 KSTSGTTAVNGNDAAQDAEDAQAADGAQAAADAQAAEDAAVKTPALSKEEIAQLDPTTGVQATVRPWLQDFTATWVKGHISYGPEEIRAQIQAVYDAGYEEWILWN
-606 S
+606 AANRYTEGGLLTQEEEEQ

>member
-1 MGFMGIN
+1 MEFMGIK

-89 VDSDTTAN
+89 VDGDTAAN
-97 PGANTGSVEDAAT
+97 SGASTGSVEDAAT

-175 KHYIKDLPTLVQTC
+175 KHYIKDLPALVQTC

-219 SDGSIFRDKSG
+219 SDGSVFRDKSG

-380 GLDPKTGKTKQ
+380 GLDPKTGKKP
-391 AMTNV
+391 V
-396 SLMSVTDDAHKLSS
+396 SADVS
-410 GHPKENAYADYA
+410 G
-422 NKMKAMAND
+422 ND
-431 ARKEA
+431 AVDAAIVGGEA
-436 VYTGRLATNANAKRI
+436 VSGNNAADTAADSQSTSGTTAVSGNDAAQDAEDAQAADGAQATADAQAAKDAAAKTPALSKEEIAQLDPTTGVQATVRPWLQDFTATWVKGHI
-451 YQSEVDSLNAKLNLA
+451 SYGPEDI
-466 ALNAPRERRAQV
+466 RAQIQAV
-478 LANSEVKAKKQ
+478 YDAGYEEWILWNAANRYTEGG
-489 ANPELE
+489 L
-495 KDKKALKKVKQIAIN
+495 
-510 KARIAVGASG
+510 
-520 KGTRINI
+520 
-527 TDKEWEAIQSGAVSD
+527 
-542 SKLTK
+542 LT
-547 ILRYADQDVIRQKA
+547 QEEEEQ
-561 TPKSNGALS
+561 
-570 SAQVSR
+570 
-576 IKALAASGY
+576 
-585 TNAEIA
+585 
-591 EVLGKSTSTVSKYLN
+591 
-606 S
+606 

>member
-1 MGFMGIN
+1 MGFMGIK

-60 KEGTED
+60 KEGAED

-380 GLDPKTGKTKQ
+380 GLDPKTGKKP
-391 AMTNV
+391 V
-396 SLMSVTDDAHKLSS
+396 SADVS
-410 GHPKENAYADYA
+410 G
-422 NKMKAMAND
+422 ND
-431 ARKEA
+431 AVDAAIAGGEA
-436 VYTGRLATNANAKRI
+436 VSGNNAADAAA
-451 YQSEVDSLNAKLNLA
+451 DS
-466 ALNAPRERRAQV
+466 
-478 LANSEVKAKKQ
+478 
-489 ANPELE
+489 
-495 KDKKALKKVKQIAIN
+495 
-510 KARIAVGASG
+510 
-520 KGTRINI
+520 
-527 TDKEWEAIQSGAVSD
+527 
-542 SKLTK
+542 
-547 ILRYADQDVIRQKA
+547 
-561 TPKSNGALS
+561 
-570 SAQVSR
+570 
-576 IKALAASGY
+576 
-585 TNAEIA
+585 
-591 EVLGKSTSTVSKYLN
+591 KSTSGTTAVSGNDAAQDAEDAQAADGAQAAADAQAAEDAAAKTFALSKEEIAQLDPTTGVQATVRPWLQDFTATWVKGHISYGPEEIRAQIQAVYDAGYEEWILWN
-606 S
+606 AANRYTEGGLLTQEEEEQ

>member
-1 MGFMGIN
+1 MEFMGIK

-35 AVLAAGLCLS
+35 AVLAAGLCLG

-89 VDSDTTAN
+89 VDGDTAAN
-97 PGANTGSVEDAAT
+97 SGASTGSVEDAAT

-175 KHYIKDLPTLVQTC
+175 KHYIKDLPALVQTC

-204 DPILAEKMPEWSLHN
+204 DPILAGKMPEWSLHN
-219 SDGSIFRDKSG
+219 SDGSVFRDKSG

-380 GLDPKTGKTKQ
+380 GLDPKTGKKP
-391 AMTNV
+391 V
-396 SLMSVTDDAHKLSS
+396 SADVS
-410 GHPKENAYADYA
+410 G
-422 NKMKAMAND
+422 ND
-431 ARKEA
+431 AVDAETVGGEA
-436 VYTGRLATNANAKRI
+436 VSGNNAADAAADSQSTSGTTAVSGNDAAQDAEDAQAADGAQATADAQAAKDAAAKTPALSREEIAQLDPTTGVQATVRPWLQDFTATWVKGHI
-451 YQSEVDSLNAKLNLA
+451 SYGPE
-466 ALNAPRERRAQV
+466 EIRAQIQAV
-478 LANSEVKAKKQ
+478 YDAGYEEWILWNAANRYTEGG
-489 ANPELE
+489 L
-495 KDKKALKKVKQIAIN
+495 
-510 KARIAVGASG
+510 
-520 KGTRINI
+520 
-527 TDKEWEAIQSGAVSD
+527 
-542 SKLTK
+542 LT
-547 ILRYADQDVIRQKA
+547 QEEEEQ
-561 TPKSNGALS
+561 
-570 SAQVSR
+570 
-576 IKALAASGY
+576 
-585 TNAEIA
+585 
-591 EVLGKSTSTVSKYLN
+591 
-606 S
+606 

>member
-1 MGFMGIN
+1 MEFMGIK

-89 VDSDTTAN
+89 VDGDTAAN
-97 PGANTGSVEDAAT
+97 PGASTGSVEDAAT

-175 KHYIKDLPTLVQTC
+175 KHYIKDLPALVQTC

-204 DPILAEKMPEWSLHN
+204 DPILAEKMLEWSLHN

-380 GLDPKTGKTKQ
+380 GLDPKTGKKP
-391 AMTNV
+391 V
-396 SLMSVTDDAHKLSS
+396 SADVSGNDAVDAAIVGGEAVS
-410 GHPKENAYADYA
+410 GNNAADTAADSQSTSGTPAVSGNDAVQNAENAQAADGA
-422 NKMKAMAND
+422 QATAD
-431 ARKEA
+431 AQAAEDAQAAKDAQTAKDAQAAKDAAAKTPALSKEEIAQLDPTTGVQATVRPWLQDFTATWVKGHISYGPEEIRAQIQA
-436 VYTGRLATNANAKRI
+436 VYDAGYEEWILWNA
-451 YQSEVDSLNAKLNLA
+451 
-466 ALNAPRERRAQV
+466 
-478 LANSEVKAKKQ
+478 ANRYTEGG
-489 ANPELE
+489 L
-495 KDKKALKKVKQIAIN
+495 
-510 KARIAVGASG
+510 
-520 KGTRINI
+520 
-527 TDKEWEAIQSGAVSD
+527 
-542 SKLTK
+542 LT
-547 ILRYADQDVIRQKA
+547 QEEEEQ
-561 TPKSNGALS
+561 
-570 SAQVSR
+570 
-576 IKALAASGY
+576 
-585 TNAEIA
+585 
-591 EVLGKSTSTVSKYLN
+591 
-606 S
+606 

>member
-1 MGFMGIN
+1 MEFMGIK

-60 KEGTED
+60 KEGAED

-89 VDSDTTAN
+89 VDGDTAAN
-97 PGANTGSVEDAAT
+97 PGASTGSVEDAAT

-175 KHYIKDLPTLVQTC
+175 KHYIKDLPALVQTC

-380 GLDPKTGKTKQ
+380 GLDPKTGKKP
-391 AMTNV
+391 V
-396 SLMSVTDDAHKLSS
+396 SADVSGNDAVDAAIVGGEAVS
-410 GHPKENAYADYA
+410 GNNAADTAADSQSTSGTTAVSGNDAVQNAENAQAA
-422 NKMKAMAND
+422 KD
-431 ARKEA
+431 AKDAQAAKDAAAKTPALSKEEIAQLDPTTGVQATVRPWLQDFTATWVKGHISYGPEEIRAQIQA
-436 VYTGRLATNANAKRI
+436 VYDAGYEEWILWNA
-451 YQSEVDSLNAKLNLA
+451 
-466 ALNAPRERRAQV
+466 
-478 LANSEVKAKKQ
+478 ANRYTEGG
-489 ANPELE
+489 L
-495 KDKKALKKVKQIAIN
+495 
-510 KARIAVGASG
+510 
-520 KGTRINI
+520 
-527 TDKEWEAIQSGAVSD
+527 
-542 SKLTK
+542 LT
-547 ILRYADQDVIRQKA
+547 QEEEEQ
-561 TPKSNGALS
+561 
-570 SAQVSR
+570 
-576 IKALAASGY
+576 
-585 TNAEIA
+585 
-591 EVLGKSTSTVSKYLN
+591 
-606 S
+606 

>member
-1 MGFMGIN
+1 MGFMGIK

-60 KEGTED
+60 KEGAED

-89 VDSDTTAN
+89 VDGDTAAN
-97 PGANTGSVEDAAT
+97 PGASTGSVEDAAT

-160 TCELDVPLAEQIGSE
+160 TCELDVPMVEQIGSE
-175 KHYIKDLPTLVQTC
+175 KHYIKDLPALVQTC

-380 GLDPKTGKTKQ
+380 GLDPKTGKKP
-391 AMTNV
+391 V
-396 SLMSVTDDAHKLSS
+396 SVGVS
-410 GHPKENAYADYA
+410 G
-422 NKMKAMAND
+422 ND
-431 ARKEA
+431 AMDAAIVGGEA
-436 VYTGRLATNANAKRI
+436 VSGNNAADAAADSQSTSGTTAVSGNDAAQDAEDAQVADGAQAAEDAAAKTFALSKEEIAQLDPTTGVQATVRPWLQDFTATWVKGHI
-451 YQSEVDSLNAKLNLA
+451 SYGPE
-466 ALNAPRERRAQV
+466 EIRAQIQAV
-478 LANSEVKAKKQ
+478 YDAGYEEWILWNAANRYTEGG
-489 ANPELE
+489 L
-495 KDKKALKKVKQIAIN
+495 
-510 KARIAVGASG
+510 
-520 KGTRINI
+520 
-527 TDKEWEAIQSGAVSD
+527 
-542 SKLTK
+542 LT
-547 ILRYADQDVIRQKA
+547 QEEEEQ
-561 TPKSNGALS
+561 
-570 SAQVSR
+570 
-576 IKALAASGY
+576 
-585 TNAEIA
+585 
-591 EVLGKSTSTVSKYLN
+591 
-606 S
+606 

>member
-1 MGFMGIN
+1 MGFMGIK

-89 VDSDTTAN
+89 VDGDTAAN
-97 PGANTGSVEDAAT
+97 PGASTGSVEDAAT

-175 KHYIKDLPTLVQTC
+175 KHYIKDLPALVQTC

-219 SDGSIFRDKSG
+219 SDGSVFRDKSG

-273 KQVDFGDSTKGRT
+273 KQVDFGDSTRGRT

-380 GLDPKTGKTKQ
+380 GLDPKTGKKP
-391 AMTNV
+391 V
-396 SLMSVTDDAHKLSS
+396 SADVS
-410 GHPKENAYADYA
+410 G
-422 NKMKAMAND
+422 ND
-431 ARKEA
+431 AVDAAIVGGEA
-436 VYTGRLATNANAKRI
+436 VSGNNAADAAADSQSTSGTTAVSGNDAAQDAEDAQAAKDPQAAKGAQAAEDAAAKTFALSKEEIARLDPTTGVQATVRPWLQDFTATWVKGHI
-451 YQSEVDSLNAKLNLA
+451 SYGPE
-466 ALNAPRERRAQV
+466 EIRAQIQAV
-478 LANSEVKAKKQ
+478 YDAGYEEWILWNAANRYTEGG
-489 ANPELE
+489 L
-495 KDKKALKKVKQIAIN
+495 
-510 KARIAVGASG
+510 
-520 KGTRINI
+520 
-527 TDKEWEAIQSGAVSD
+527 
-542 SKLTK
+542 LT
-547 ILRYADQDVIRQKA
+547 QEEEEQ
-561 TPKSNGALS
+561 
-570 SAQVSR
+570 
-576 IKALAASGY
+576 
-585 TNAEIA
+585 
-591 EVLGKSTSTVSKYLN
+591 
-606 S
+606 

>member
-1 MGFMGIN
+1 MGFMGIK

-89 VDSDTTAN
+89 VDGDTTAN
-97 PGANTGSVEDAAT
+97 PGASTGSVEDAAT

-175 KHYIKDLPTLVQTC
+175 KHYIKDLPALVQTC

-248 GEAAIKAGFDE
+248 GEAAITAGFDE

-380 GLDPKTGKTKQ
+380 GLDPKTGKKP
-391 AMTNV
+391 V
-396 SLMSVTDDAHKLSS
+396 SADVSGNDAVDAAITGGEAVS
-410 GHPKENAYADYA
+410 GNNAADTAADSQSTSGTTAVSGNDAVQNAENAQAADGA
-422 NKMKAMAND
+422 QAAED
-431 ARKEA
+431 AAAKTPALSKEEIAQLDPTTGVQATVRPWLQDFTATWVKGHISYGPEEIRAQIQA
-436 VYTGRLATNANAKRI
+436 VYDAGYEEWILWNA
-451 YQSEVDSLNAKLNLA
+451 
-466 ALNAPRERRAQV
+466 
-478 LANSEVKAKKQ
+478 ANRYTEGG
-489 ANPELE
+489 L
-495 KDKKALKKVKQIAIN
+495 
-510 KARIAVGASG
+510 
-520 KGTRINI
+520 
-527 TDKEWEAIQSGAVSD
+527 
-542 SKLTK
+542 LT
-547 ILRYADQDVIRQKA
+547 QEEEEQ
-561 TPKSNGALS
+561 
-570 SAQVSR
+570 
-576 IKALAASGY
+576 
-585 TNAEIA
+585 
-591 EVLGKSTSTVSKYLN
+591 
-606 S
+606 

>member
-1 MGFMGIN
+1 MGFMGIK

-60 KEGTED
+60 KEGAED

-89 VDSDTTAN
+89 VDGDTTAN
-97 PGANTGSVEDAAT
+97 PGASTGSVEDAAT

-175 KHYIKDLPTLVQTC
+175 KYYIKDLPALVQTC

-380 GLDPKTGKTKQ
+380 GLDPKTGKKP
-391 AMTNV
+391 V
-396 SLMSVTDDAHKLSS
+396 SADVS
-410 GHPKENAYADYA
+410 G
-422 NKMKAMAND
+422 ND
-431 ARKEA
+431 AVDAAIVGGEA
-436 VYTGRLATNANAKRI
+436 VSGNNAADAAADSQSTSGTTAVSGNDAAQDAEDAQAAKGAQAAEDAAVKTFALSKEEIAQLDPTTGVQATVRPWLQDFTATWVKGHI
-451 YQSEVDSLNAKLNLA
+451 SYGPE
-466 ALNAPRERRAQV
+466 EIRAQIQAV
-478 LANSEVKAKKQ
+478 YDAGYEEWILWNAANRYTEGG
-489 ANPELE
+489 L
-495 KDKKALKKVKQIAIN
+495 
-510 KARIAVGASG
+510 
-520 KGTRINI
+520 
-527 TDKEWEAIQSGAVSD
+527 
-542 SKLTK
+542 LT
-547 ILRYADQDVIRQKA
+547 QEEEEQ
-561 TPKSNGALS
+561 
-570 SAQVSR
+570 
-576 IKALAASGY
+576 
-585 TNAEIA
+585 
-591 EVLGKSTSTVSKYLN
+591 
-606 S
+606 

>member
-1 MGFMGIN
+1 MEFMGIK

-89 VDSDTTAN
+89 VDGDTAAN
-97 PGANTGSVEDAAT
+97 PGASTGSVEDAAT

-175 KHYIKDLPTLVQTC
+175 KHYIKDLPALVQTC

-248 GEAAIKAGFDE
+248 GEAAITAGFDE

-380 GLDPKTGKTKQ
+380 GLDPKTGKKP
-391 AMTNV
+391 V
-396 SLMSVTDDAHKLSS
+396 SADVS
-410 GHPKENAYADYA
+410 G
-422 NKMKAMAND
+422 ND
-431 ARKEA
+431 AVDAAITGGEA
-436 VYTGRLATNANAKRI
+436 VSGNNAADAAADSQSTSGTTAVSGNDAAQDAKDAQAADGAQAAEDAAAKTFALSKEEIAQLDPTTGVQATVRPWLQDFTATWVKGHI
-451 YQSEVDSLNAKLNLA
+451 SYGPE
-466 ALNAPRERRAQV
+466 EIRAQIQAV
-478 LANSEVKAKKQ
+478 YDAGYEEWILWNAANRYTEGG
-489 ANPELE
+489 L
-495 KDKKALKKVKQIAIN
+495 
-510 KARIAVGASG
+510 
-520 KGTRINI
+520 
-527 TDKEWEAIQSGAVSD
+527 
-542 SKLTK
+542 LT
-547 ILRYADQDVIRQKA
+547 QEEEEQ
-561 TPKSNGALS
+561 
-570 SAQVSR
+570 
-576 IKALAASGY
+576 
-585 TNAEIA
+585 
-591 EVLGKSTSTVSKYLN
+591 
-606 S
+606 

>member
-1 MGFMGIN
+1 MEFMGIK
-8 GDRPEGAADGQFCT
+8 GDRPESAADGQFCT

-89 VDSDTTAN
+89 VDGDTAAN
-97 PGANTGSVEDAAT
+97 PGASTGSVEDAAT

-160 TCELDVPLAEQIGSE
+160 TCELDVPLVEQIGSE
-175 KHYIKDLPTLVQTC
+175 KHYIKDLSALVQTC

-323 QQIVGQNYVEMSRS
+323 QQIVGQSYVEMSRS

-380 GLDPKTGKTKQ
+380 GLDPKTGKKP
-391 AMTNV
+391 V
-396 SLMSVTDDAHKLSS
+396 SADVSGNDAVVAAIVGGEAVS
-410 GHPKENAYADYA
+410 GNNAADAAADSQSTSGTTAVSGNDAVQNAENAQAADGA
-422 NKMKAMAND
+422 QATAD
-431 ARKEA
+431 AQAAKDAAAKTPALSKEEIAQLDPTTGVQATVRPWLQDFTATWVKGHISYGPEEIRAQIQA
-436 VYTGRLATNANAKRI
+436 VYDAGYEEWILWNA
-451 YQSEVDSLNAKLNLA
+451 
-466 ALNAPRERRAQV
+466 
-478 LANSEVKAKKQ
+478 ANRYTEGG
-489 ANPELE
+489 L
-495 KDKKALKKVKQIAIN
+495 
-510 KARIAVGASG
+510 
-520 KGTRINI
+520 
-527 TDKEWEAIQSGAVSD
+527 
-542 SKLTK
+542 LT
-547 ILRYADQDVIRQKA
+547 QEEEEQ
-561 TPKSNGALS
+561 
-570 SAQVSR
+570 
-576 IKALAASGY
+576 
-585 TNAEIA
+585 
-591 EVLGKSTSTVSKYLN
+591 
-606 S
+606 

>member
-1 MGFMGIN
+1 MEFMGIK

-35 AVLAAGLCLS
+35 AVLAAGLCLG

-89 VDSDTTAN
+89 VDGDTAAN
-97 PGANTGSVEDAAT
+97 PGASTGSVEDAAT

-175 KHYIKDLPTLVQTC
+175 KHYIKDPPALVQTC

-380 GLDPKTGKTKQ
+380 GLDPKTGKKP
-391 AMTNV
+391 V
-396 SLMSVTDDAHKLSS
+396 SADVSGNDAVDAAIVGGEAVS
-410 GHPKENAYADYA
+410 GNNAADTAADSQSTSGTTAVSGNDAVQNAENAQAADGA
-422 NKMKAMAND
+422 QAAED
-431 ARKEA
+431 AAAKTPALSKEEIAQLDPTTGVQATVRPWLQDFTATWVKGHISYGPEEIRAQIQA
-436 VYTGRLATNANAKRI
+436 VYDAGYEEWILWNAANR
-451 YQSEVDSLNAKLNLA
+451 YTEGGLLTQEEEV
-466 ALNAPRERRAQV
+466 Q
-478 LANSEVKAKKQ
+478 
-489 ANPELE
+489 
-495 KDKKALKKVKQIAIN
+495 
-510 KARIAVGASG
+510 
-520 KGTRINI
+520 
-527 TDKEWEAIQSGAVSD
+527 
-542 SKLTK
+542 
-547 ILRYADQDVIRQKA
+547 
-561 TPKSNGALS
+561 
-570 SAQVSR
+570 
-576 IKALAASGY
+576 
-585 TNAEIA
+585 
-591 EVLGKSTSTVSKYLN
+591 
-606 S
+606 